1 ASRKE
6 RGAPGASERVGK
18 SEARVARPSE
28 SERARRAW
36 RVRASR
42 KERGARGASERV
54 GKSEARVARPSE
66 SERARRAWRLDESER
81 ARRAWRL
88 DESDRPSPIRVRA
101 RRIERLVLELAL
113 L

>member
-6 RGAPGASERVGK
+6 RGARGASERVGK

-54 GKSEARVARPSE
+54 GKSEARVAPGRVGKSEARVAPGRVGSTEPDSRPGE
-66 SERARRAWRLDESER
+66 ADRAARARAS
-81 ARRAWRL
+81 
-88 DESDRPSPIRVRA
+88 SS
-101 RRIERLVLELAL
+101 
-113 L
+113 